1 MMLMHT
7 ALTVGFLPGVRRV
20 QAVRARVLPV
30 PWLGLSLV
38 LLVAI
43 ACTGCASLAPP
54 LPLDKTTANPELLAC
69 ADWYATLDAETDSA
83 GVRDAG
89 AVRVPG
95 FAHLRVDRFT
105 AALAGT
111 LGSDGNRSETQ
122 AAQAALVQRLQQ
134 LDLQA
139 RSYEIANLPAQAR
152 MRLAHSPKTEA
163 TAPTS
168 AAQSAAMLVERT
180 QTCAARLAAH
190 DTTSPARL
198 AALLQRL
205 NVPDDYITAY
215 RIAGVYALS
224 RYPFAAGVR
233 KMEAQRLAVLATDG
247 PPDTGSTRLRYA
259 PPQPTT
265 TASLTYAQIS
275 RMLAPAPADPL
286 QVPAPS
292 TPDLER
298 LFTQFAPRFEIDT
311 ASNDDL
317 PGTLVWRSGQ
327 SSNAPP
333 SLALDTA
340 APALYRQVAYTRY
353 QGRNLLQL
361 VYTLWFAARPPAPG
375 STFDMLAGQ
384 LDGVVWR
391 VTLAPDGTPLLYDSM
406 HPCGCYHLFFPT
418 PAALPK
424 PAPETGIEW
433 AFVPTALPAVGAQD
447 RVTLRIAARTHYV
460 DRVSVGPV
468 AGVARIAGGTD
479 TQSTTPYAWRD
490 YHSLRSL
497 PVGASSEKR
506 SVFNPKGFIDG
517 TDRPERWLFWPM
529 GIERAG
535 SMRQW
540 GKHATAFV
548 GRRHF
553 DDATLLEQR
562 FVFDPKHFGPAPS
575 GLSSDMP
582 GPSSDPR

>member
-1 MMLMHT
+1 MTRMHG
-7 ALTVGFLPGVRRV
+7 ALKTGLLPGARPV
-20 QAVRARVLPV
+20 QALRAQLPHL
-30 PWLGLSLV
+30 PWLGLFLA
-38 LLVAI
+38 LLVAL

-54 LPLDKTTANPELLAC
+54 PLDKTTAPPELLAC
-69 ADWYATLDAETDSA
+69 ADWFTALEAETDSA

-89 AVRVPG
+89 AARVPG

-105 AALAGT
+105 ASLAGAPGAASNHFDAQT
-111 LGSDGNRSETQ
+111 
-122 AAQAALVQRLQQ
+122 AQAALLQRLQQ

-139 RSYEIANLPAQAR
+139 RSYELANLPSQAR
-152 MRLAHSPKTEA
+152 MRLAHSLKTEA
-163 TAPTS
+163 LGATSPVQSTATLL
-168 AAQSAAMLVERT
+168 QRT
-180 QTCAARLAAH
+180 QTCAARLTAQ
-190 DTTSPARL
+190 DTASPARM

-205 NVPDDYITAY
+205 NVPDDYVTAY

-233 KMEAQRLAVLATDG
+233 KLEAERLAVLTTDS
-247 PPDTGSTRLRYA
+247 PPDTGATRLRYA
-259 PPQPTT
+259 PPSPTT
-265 TASLTYAQIS
+265 AASLTAAEAS

-292 TPDLER
+292 TADLER
-298 LFTQFAPRFEIDT
+298 LFTQFAPSFEIDT

-317 PGTLVWRSGQ
+317 PGSLVWRSGL
-327 SSNAPP
+327 SSNAQPT
-333 SLALDTA
+333 LALDTA

-375 STFDMLAGQ
+375 STFDILAGQ
-384 LDGVVWR
+384 LDGLVWR

-418 PAALPK
+418 PAAQPK
-424 PAPETGIEW
+424 PAPEAGIEW
-433 AFVPTALPAVGAQD
+433 AFVPTAVPAVGAQD
-447 RVTLRIAARTHYV
+447 RITLRIAARTHYV
-460 DRVSVGPV
+460 DRVSVAPI
-468 AGVARIAGGTD
+468 AGVASIPSSAAA
-479 TQSTTPYAWRD
+479 QSTTPYAWRD

-497 PVGASSEKR
+497 PLGASADNR
-506 SVFNPKGFIDG
+506 SAFNPKGFIDG
-517 TDRPERWLFWPM
+517 TDRTERWLFWPM

>member
-1 MMLMHT
+1 M
-7 ALTVGFLPGVRRV
+7 FL
-20 QAVRARVLPV
+20 A
-30 PWLGLSLV
+30 
-38 LLVAI
+38 LLVAV
-43 ACTGCASLAPP
+43 ASAGCASLAPP
-54 LPLDKTTANPELLAC
+54 PLDNTTATPELLAC
-69 ADWYATLDAETDSA
+69 ADWYAALDAETDSA

-95 FAHLRVDRFT
+95 FAHLRVNRFT
-105 AALAGT
+105 ASLAGA
-111 LGSDGNRSETQ
+111 LGAASNHFDAQT
-122 AAQAALVQRLQQ
+122 AQAALLQRLQQ

-139 RSYEIANLPAQAR
+139 RSYELANLPSQAR
-152 MRLAHSPKTEA
+152 MRLAHSQKTEA
-163 TAPTS
+163 LGATS
-168 AAQSAAMLVERT
+168 SAQSAATLLQRT
-180 QTCAARLAAH
+180 QTCAARLTAH
-190 DTTSPARL
+190 DTASPARM

-205 NVPDDYITAY
+205 NVPDDYVTVY

-233 KMEAQRLAVLATDG
+233 KLEAERLAVFTATDS
-247 PPDTGSTRLRYA
+247 PPGTGATRLRYA
-259 PPQPTT
+259 PPSPTT
-265 TASLTYAQIS
+265 AASLTAAEVS

-292 TPDLER
+292 TADLER
-298 LFTQFAPRFEIDT
+298 LFTQFAPSFEIDT

-317 PGTLVWRSGQ
+317 PGSLVWRSGQ
-327 SSNAPP
+327 SSNAQPT
-333 SLALDTA
+333 LALDTA

-375 STFDMLAGQ
+375 STFDILAGQ
-384 LDGVVWR
+384 LDGLVWR

-418 PAALPK
+418 PAAQPK
-424 PAPETGIEW
+424 PAPEAGIEW
-433 AFVPTALPAVGAQD
+433 AFVPTAVPAVGAQD
-447 RVTLRIAARTHYV
+447 RITLRIAARTHYV
-460 DRVSVGPV
+460 DRVSVAPI
-468 AGVARIAGGTD
+468 AGVASIPSSAAA
-479 TQSTTPYAWRD
+479 QSTTPYAWRD

-497 PVGASSEKR
+497 PLGASADNR
-506 SVFNPKGFIDG
+506 SAFNPKGFIDG
-517 TDRPERWLFWPM
+517 TDRTERWLFWPM

>member
-1 MMLMHT
+1 MTLMHG
-7 ALTVGFLPGVRRV
+7 ALKTGLLPGARPV
-20 QAVRARVLPV
+20 QALRARVPHL
-30 PWLGLSLV
+30 PWLGLFLA
-38 LLVAI
+38 LLVAL

-54 LPLDKTTANPELLAC
+54 PLDKTTAPPELLAC
-69 ADWYATLDAETDSA
+69 ADWFAALDAETDSA
-83 GVRDAG
+83 GVRDGG

-105 AALAGT
+105 ASLAGA
-111 LGSDGNRSETQ
+111 LGTASHRQETQ
-122 AAQAALVQRLQQ
+122 ATQTALVQRLQQ

-139 RSYEIANLPAQAR
+139 RSYELANLPSQAR
-152 MRLAHSPKTEA
+152 MRLAHSQKTEA
-163 TAPTS
+163 LGATS
-168 AAQSAAMLVERT
+168 AAPSTATLLQRT
-180 QTCAARLAAH
+180 QTCAARLTAH
-190 DTTSPARL
+190 DTASPARM

-205 NVPDDYITAY
+205 DVPDDYVTAY

-233 KMEAQRLAVLATDG
+233 KMEAERLAVLATDS
-247 PPDTGSTRLRYA
+247 PPDTGATRLRYA
-259 PPQPTT
+259 PPSPTKA
-265 TASLTYAQIS
+265 ASLTAAEVS

-286 QVPAPS
+286 QVPSPS
-292 TPDLER
+292 AADLER
-298 LFTQFAPRFEIDT
+298 LFTQFAPNFEIDT
-311 ASNDDL
+311 ASKDDL

-333 SLALDTA
+333 TLALDTA

-361 VYTLWFAARPPAPG
+361 VYTLWFAARPLAPG
-375 STFDMLAGQ
+375 SALDMLAGH

-418 PAALPK
+418 PAARPK
-424 PAPETGIEW
+424 PAPEAGIEW
-433 AFVPTALPAVGAQD
+433 AFVPTALSPVGAQD
-447 RVTLRIAARTHYV
+447 RITLRIAARTHYV
-460 DRVSVGPV
+460 DRVSVAP
-468 AGVARIAGGTD
+468 IAGGAAA
-479 TQSTTPYAWRD
+479 QSATPYAWRD

-497 PVGASSEKR
+497 PLGATSDNR

-517 TDRPERWLFWPM
+517 TDRAERWLFWPM

-562 FVFDPKHFGPAPS
+562 FVFDPKRFGPAPS

-582 GPSSDPR
+582 DPSSDPR

>member
-1 MMLMHT
+1 MTLMHT
-7 ALTVGFLPGVRRV
+7 AWIAGFLTGVRRA

-54 LPLDKTTANPELLAC
+54 PPLDKTTANPELLAC
-69 ADWYATLDAETDSA
+69 TEWYAALDAETDGA

-122 AAQAALVQRLQQ
+122 TAQAALLQRLQQ

-139 RSYEIANLPAQAR
+139 RSFEIANLPSQVH
-152 MRLAHSPKTEA
+152 MRLAHSPKTETLGA
-163 TAPTS
+163 TS
-168 AAQSAAMLVERT
+168 AAQSTAMLLKRT
-180 QTCAARLAAH
+180 QTCAARLTDH
-190 DTTSPARL
+190 DTTSPERM

-215 RIAGVYALS
+215 RVAGVYALS

-233 KMEAQRLAVLATDG
+233 KMEAERVAVLATAS
-247 PPDTGSTRLRYA
+247 PPGSGSTRLRYA
-259 PPQPTT
+259 PPQPITTT

-275 RMLAPAPADPL
+275 RMLAPAPNDPL

-292 TPDLER
+292 AADLER
-298 LFTQFAPRFEIDT
+298 LYAQFAPRFEIDT

-317 PGTLVWRSGQ
+317 PGTLVWRGGQ
-327 SSNAPP
+327 PSNAQPT
-333 SLALDTA
+333 LALDTA

-375 STFDMLAGQ
+375 STFDILAGP

-418 PAALPK
+418 PAAQPK
-424 PAPETGIEW
+424 PAPEAGIEW

-468 AGVARIAGGTD
+468 AGVARIAGGTA

-497 PVGASSEKR
+497 PVGSSSENR
-506 SVFNPKGFIDG
+506 SAFNPKGFIDG

-562 FVFDPKHFGPAPS
+562 FEFDPKHFGPAPS
-575 GLSSDMP
+575 GLSSD
-582 GPSSDPR
+582 PR